1 MATSGTQTL
10 TPTAAGTD
18 IYTLTC
24 SNAVGASA
32 ASSVSLTVT
41 AAASS
46 GGGGGGGAVD
56 VLTLLGLAGIGVA
69 RILRPRASRA
79 NLGA

>member
-1 MATSGTQTL
+1 MANSGTQTL

-32 ASSVSLTVT
+32 ASSVSLTVA

-46 GGGGGGGAVD
+46 GGGGGALD
-56 VLTLLGLAGIGVA
+56 VLTALGLAGIAAA
-69 RILRPRASRA
+69 RILRLRASRA